1 MHIYAQPDLQKLL
14 QPLLDYHANDR
25 LYEIIFHPIN
35 PRKHTVIFEDRTVSV
50 STIPLKHKVPCCGFL
65 FTEKHRRA
73 DGNGGVYVES
83 RRRYAYCSDTMYTEK
98 ILPLIEGTDTLFHEA
113 TYTEQYADK
122 CKLTMHSTAR
132 QAAEIAK
139 KAAVGQLIIG
149 HYSARVDDHGLFLQ
163 EAREVF
169 PDTLMAEERQQYQI

>member
-1 MHIYAQPDLQKLL
+1 
-14 QPLLDYHANDR
+14 
-25 LYEIIFHPIN
+25 
-35 PRKHTVIFEDRTVSV
+35 
-50 STIPLKHKVPCCGFL
+50 
-65 FTEKHRRA
+65 
-73 DGNGGVYVES
+73 
-83 RRRYAYCSDTMYTEK
+83 MYTEK

-163 EAREVF
+163 EAKEVF